1 MNQNKVLN
9 KVRVLL
15 GLEVELESMKL
26 EDGVTVIDAEAFE
39 AGESVFIMTEDEQK
53 IPLPV
58 GEYKLEDGKMLV
70 VAEELFSKSIG
81 KFEEARKILEELRN

>member
-39 AGESVFIMTEDEQK
+39 AGESVFIMTED
-53 IPLPV
+53 
-58 GEYKLEDGKMLV
+58 
-70 VAEELFSKSIG
+70 
-81 KFEEARKILEELRN
+81 